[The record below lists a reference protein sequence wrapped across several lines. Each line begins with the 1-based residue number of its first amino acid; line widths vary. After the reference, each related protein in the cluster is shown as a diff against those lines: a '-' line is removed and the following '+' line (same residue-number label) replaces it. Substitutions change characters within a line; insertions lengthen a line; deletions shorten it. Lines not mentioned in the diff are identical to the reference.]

1 MKTFICKLNNLENFI
16 KTQQNS
22 ECHFLK
28 DAATF
33 LLDIDEQILSVTL
46 SGSPGIEN
54 LLSQGKT
61 TLLTKGWSKKI
72 TNETKIL
79 KIWNNLKK
87 YILRKKGGGRDD
99 SLELVNVFILFF
111 KV

>member
-1 MKTFICKLNNLENFI
+1 M
-16 KTQQNS
+16 
-22 ECHFLK
+22 
-28 DAATF
+28 
-33 LLDIDEQILSVTL
+33 LSVTF

-87 YILRKKGGGRDD
+87 RYILRKKEGGRDD
-99 SLELVNVFILFF
+99 
-111 KV
+111 